1 MAMTVDSGGESVVD
15 DLRHAL
21 KHLADEYLPGMDVTE
36 LGALSVELTESR
48 RQLDGVIAAVV
59 AEAARA
65 GVPASVG
72 QRTMAQ
78 YIASRTHERP
88 AVIRSDERVGRWV
101 SSLRL
106 IEEAMLDE
114 EALRDMVSDLRRLEN
129 IRVAMAMR
137 RDQHLLRR
145 VGPRPRME
153 VVRERLRVLAQGE
166 CRSLRSLTELFA
178 YRLTTSDQD
187 GPEPYDE
194 EAINTFNVRR
204 LPDGRVRGTFD
215 LDPVTGEIVMQQI
228 GVEENALFNEDQE
241 NGIPRTVPQRRAKAF
256 ANLVRRGANRSTESA
271 KPLIHVVMS
280 LKVLQNAIAQMAKDP
295 QEQDF
300 TSVLDP
306 SDPDGRCE
314 LIDGTPIHP
323 NYALVLLMQARVRR
337 QVLTAK
343 NITLE
348 ASYETRLF
356 PDWMHYIRLVESRG
370 QCAAAGC
377 DAHHSWLHKDHRQ
390 PRSKQG
396 PTALDNLDP
405 LCGPDNRFKS
415 DGPPLPGRS

>member
-1 MAMTVDSGGESVVD
+1 MALTVDSGEESVVD

-21 KHLADEYLPGMDVTE
+21 KHLADEHLPGMDVTE

-88 AVIRSDERVGRWV
+88 AVIRADERVGRWV

-106 IEEAMLDE
+106 IEEAMLDGR
-114 EALRDMVSDLRRLEN
+114 LSRQHTDHLRRLEN

-137 RDQHLLRR
+137 RDQHLFVEWARDL
-145 VGPRPRME
+145 E
-153 VVRERLRVLAQGE
+153 WKSFENA
-166 CRSLRSLTELFA
+166 CA
-178 YRLTTSDQD
+178 YWLKVNDQD
-187 GPEPYDE
+187 GPEPDDE
-194 EAINTFNVRR
+194 EAVNTFNVRR

-280 LKVLQNAIAQMAKDP
+280 LQVLQNAIAQMAKDP

-323 NYALVLLMQARVRR
+323 KYALVLLMQARVRR

-343 NITLE
+343 NVTLE

-405 LCGPDNRFKS
+405 LCRPDNHFKS